1 MSEPDAPGKHDLAR
15 LSQQIID
22 LIFRREFEH
31 AARLIETARQK
42 LSAGEAHRLTAL
54 SAVLRKQSGDLHGS
68 IQLMRQANQEAP
80 GWLPNLYRLSV
91 FLMDAQLWSE
101 ADVVLD
107 ELISLSELNGDA
119 YFIDEARFRKILCLK
134 RLGRVDE
141 IELEKGKI
149 ATGTE
154 VFIEERLYRLDD
166 LD

>member
-1 MSEPDAPGKHDLAR
+1 
-15 LSQQIID
+15 
-22 LIFRREFEH
+22 
-31 AARLIETARQK
+31 
-42 LSAGEAHRLTAL
+42 
-54 SAVLRKQSGDLHGS
+54 
-68 IQLMRQANQEAP
+68 MRQANQEAP